1 MSLLAERPAADVE
14 PVDETQDT
22 NETDAAL
29 RPAQPSPPAPPLSGL
44 RKAAIVLL
52 NMDRAASAE
61 VLRRIGE
68 ERAELLAAELTQLGG
83 IDVAATARALG
94 EFRRIAVG
102 GSVPSRG
109 GQELA
114 TGLLETAFGRE
125 KAVGIVSR
133 VMSQGAVSFDFL
145 NAADPAQLA
154 TILEGELP
162 ATVAVVLA
170 NLRADRAAAVLA
182 ALQDPL
188 RTDVAQAIATM
199 GTATQEAISIV
210 ADSLRSRTGVFAV
223 RDVQESIGGVQ
234 PLVEIINRSDT
245 SLEKS
250 LLASLE
256 GRDPALAEDIRG
268 RMVTFADIVRLDDRD
283 AQRVLR
289 GIDLRMLAL
298 ALKGADEP
306 IAEVIRRNMTERN
319 RENLAEEAR
328 TLGPVRM
335 RQVDEARAEV
345 VRIIR
350 ELAAAGE
357 ITISRDDEDELV
369 E

>member
-1 MSLLAERPAADVE
+1 MSLFTDTLPDTAEADEQPTEVVE
-14 PVDETQDT
+14 IAPQT
-22 NETDAAL
+22 AL
-29 RPAQPSPPAPPLSGL
+29 IAMSGL

-52 NMDRAASAE
+52 NMDREASAA
-61 VLRRIGE
+61 VLRHLGE
-68 ERAELLAAELTQLGG
+68 ERAELLAAEITQLGG
-83 IDVAATARALG
+83 VDVASTAQALN
-94 EFRRIAVG
+94 EFRRITNG
-102 GSVPSRG
+102 GSIPSRG
-109 GQELA
+109 GQDLA

-125 KAVGIVSR
+125 KAVGMVGR

-154 TILEGELP
+154 TVLDGELP
-162 ATVAVVLA
+162 TTVAVVLA

-199 GTATQEAISIV
+199 GTATQDAIAIV
-210 ADSLRSRTGVFAV
+210 ADSLRARTGVFAM
-223 RDVQESIGGVQ
+223 RDTHESIGGVQ

-245 SLEKS
+245 ALEKS

-256 GRDPALAEDIRG
+256 DRDVNLAEDIRS
-268 RMVTFADIVRLDDRD
+268 RMVTFADIVRLEDRD

-289 GIDLRMLAL
+289 GIDLRLLSL
-298 ALKGADEP
+298 ALKGAEEQ
-306 IAEVIRRNMTERN
+306 ISEVISRNMTERN
-319 RENLAEEAR
+319 RENLAEETR
-328 TLGPVRM
+328 VLGPVRM
-335 RQVDEARAEV
+335 RQVDEARAEI

-350 ELAAAGE
+350 ELEAAEE
-357 ITISRDDEDELV
+357 ITISREDDDEIV

>member
-1 MSLLAERPAADVE
+1 MTALTELLDAQADTVEVSTTETPAA
-14 PVDETQDT
+14 
-22 NETDAAL
+22 
-29 RPAQPSPPAPPLSGL
+29 PAVPEMSGL
-44 RKAAIVLL
+44 RKAAIVLM
-52 NMDRAASAE
+52 NMDRATSAE
-61 VLRRIGE
+61 VLRHLGE
-68 ERAELLAAELTQLGG
+68 ERSEMLAAELTQLGG
-83 IDVAATARALG
+83 VDVASTARALG
-94 EFRRIAVG
+94 EFRRIATG

-125 KAVGIVSR
+125 KAVGMVGR
-133 VMSQGAVSFDFL
+133 VMSQGSVSFDFL

-154 TILEGELP
+154 TIIEGELP
-162 ATVAVVLA
+162 TTVAVVLA

-210 ADSLRSRTGVFAV
+210 ADSLRSRTGVFAM
-223 RDVQESIGGVQ
+223 RDNHESIGGVQ

-245 SLEKS
+245 ALEKS

-256 GRDPALAEDIRG
+256 GRDLALAEDIRS
-268 RMVTFADIVRLDDRD
+268 RMVTFADIARLEDRD

-298 ALKGADEP
+298 ALKGADDQ
-306 IAEVIRRNMTERN
+306 ITDKVKSNMTERN
-319 RENLAEEAR
+319 QENLAEETR
-328 TLGPVRM
+328 VLGPVRM
-335 RQVDEARAEV
+335 RQVDEARAEI

-350 ELAAAGE
+350 DLEAAEE
-357 ITISRDDEDELV
+357 ITISREDEDELI

>member
-1 MSLLAERPAADVE
+1 MSLLTDVLDAQADTVEMSTSADTVAA
-14 PVDETQDT
+14 PVPEM
-22 NETDAAL
+22 
-29 RPAQPSPPAPPLSGL
+29 SGL
-44 RKAAIVLL
+44 RKAAIVLM

-61 VLRRIGE
+61 VLRHLGE
-68 ERAELLAAELTQLGG
+68 ERSEMLAAELTQLGG
-83 IDVAATARALG
+83 VDVASTARALG
-94 EFRRIAVG
+94 EFRRIAIG
-102 GSVPSRG
+102 GAVPSRG

-125 KAVGIVSR
+125 KAVGMVGR
-133 VMSQGAVSFDFL
+133 VMSQGSVSFDFL

-154 TILEGELP
+154 TIIEGELP
-162 ATVAVVLA
+162 TTVAVVLA

-210 ADSLRSRTGVFAV
+210 ADSLRSRTGVFAM
-223 RDVQESIGGVQ
+223 RDNHESIGGVQ

-245 SLEKS
+245 ALEKS

-256 GRDPALAEDIRG
+256 GRDLALAEDIRS
-268 RMVTFADIVRLDDRD
+268 RMVTFADIARLEDRD

-298 ALKGADEP
+298 ALKGADEQ
-306 IAEVIRRNMTERN
+306 ITDKVKGNMTERN
-319 RENLAEEAR
+319 QENLAEETR
-328 TLGPVRM
+328 VLGPVRM
-335 RQVDEARAEV
+335 RQVDEARAEI

-350 ELAAAGE
+350 ELEAAEE
-357 ITISRDDEDELV
+357 ITISREDEDELI

>member
-1 MSLLAERPAADVE
+1 MSLL
-14 PVDETQDT
+14 
-22 NETDAAL
+22 TDAASSS
-29 RPAQPSPPAPPLSGL
+29 PDVVDQVVAAAQPPAPVVEMSGL

-52 NMDRAASAE
+52 NMDRTASAE
-61 VLRRIGE
+61 VLRRMGE
-68 ERAELLAAELTQLGG
+68 ARAELLAVELTQLGG
-83 IDVAATARALG
+83 VDVASTARALG
-94 EFRRIAVG
+94 AFRRLAVG

-114 TGLLETAFGRE
+114 TDLLETAFGRE
-125 KAVGIVSR
+125 KAVGIVGR
-133 VMSQGAVSFDFL
+133 VMSQGSVSFDFL

-162 ATVAVVLA
+162 TTVAVVLA

-188 RTDVAQAIATM
+188 RTDVAQAIATL

-210 ADSLRSRTGVFAV
+210 AESLRSRTGVFAS
-223 RDVQESIGGVQ
+223 RDDHESIGGVQ
-234 PLVEIINRSDT
+234 PLVEIINRADT
-245 SLEKS
+245 SLEKA

-256 GRDPALAEDIRG
+256 GRDLALAEDIRS
-268 RMVTFADIVRLDDRD
+268 RMVTFADIARLEDRD

-298 ALKGADEP
+298 ALKGADAQ
-306 IAEVIRRNMTERN
+306 IGEVISRNMTERN
-319 RENLAEEAR
+319 RENLSEETR

-335 RQVDEARAEV
+335 RQVDEARAEI

-350 ELAAAGE
+350 ELEAADE
-357 ITISRDDEDELV
+357 ITISREDEDELV

>member
-1 MSLLAERPAADVE
+1 MSMLTEMLDAQADTVE
-14 PVDETQDT
+14 VSTLETEQVVVPQ
-22 NETDAAL
+22 AM
-29 RPAQPSPPAPPLSGL
+29 SGL
-44 RKAAIVLL
+44 RKAAIVLM
-52 NMDRAASAE
+52 NMDRAAGAE
-61 VLRRIGE
+61 VLRHLGE
-68 ERAELLAAELTQLGG
+68 ERSEMLAAELTQLGG
-83 IDVAATARALG
+83 VDVASTARALT
-94 EFRRIAVG
+94 EFRRIANG

-125 KAVGIVSR
+125 KAVGIVGR

-154 TILEGELP
+154 TIIEGELP
-162 ATVAVVLA
+162 TTVAVVLA

-210 ADSLRSRTGVFAV
+210 AESLRSRTGIFAM
-223 RDVQESIGGVQ
+223 RDNHESIGGVQ

-245 SLEKS
+245 ALEKS

-256 GRDPALAEDIRG
+256 GRDLALAEDIRS
-268 RMVTFADIVRLDDRD
+268 RMVTFADIARLEDRD

-298 ALKGADEP
+298 ALKGADEQ
-306 IAEVIRRNMTERN
+306 IADKVKTNMTERN
-319 RENLAEEAR
+319 QENLAEE
-328 TLGPVRM
+328 TKVLGPVRM

-350 ELAAAGE
+350 ELEAAEE
-357 ITISRDDEDELV
+357 ITISREDEDELI

>member
-1 MSLLAERPAADVE
+1 MSALTELLDAQADMVEVSTAVAPAALAVPE
-14 PVDETQDT
+14 M
-22 NETDAAL
+22 
-29 RPAQPSPPAPPLSGL
+29 SGL
-44 RKAAIVLL
+44 RKAAIVLM

-61 VLRRIGE
+61 VLRHLGE
-68 ERAELLAAELTQLGG
+68 ERSEMLAAELTQLGG
-83 IDVAATARALG
+83 VDVASTARALA
-94 EFRRIAVG
+94 EFRRIATG

-125 KAVGIVSR
+125 KAVGMVGR
-133 VMSQGAVSFDFL
+133 VMSQGSVSFDFL

-154 TILEGELP
+154 TIIEGELP
-162 ATVAVVLA
+162 TTVAVVLA

-210 ADSLRSRTGVFAV
+210 ADSLRSRTGVFAM
-223 RDVQESIGGVQ
+223 RDNHEAIGGVQ

-245 SLEKS
+245 ALEKS

-256 GRDPALAEDIRG
+256 GRDLALAEDIRS
-268 RMVTFADIVRLDDRD
+268 RMVTFADIARLEDRD

-298 ALKGADEP
+298 ALKGADEQ
-306 IAEVIRRNMTERN
+306 ITDKVKSNMTERN
-319 RENLAEEAR
+319 QENLAEETR
-328 TLGPVRM
+328 VLGPVRM
-335 RQVDEARAEV
+335 RQVDEARAEI

-350 ELAAAGE
+350 DLEAAEE
-357 ITISRDDEDELV
+357 ITISREDEDELI

>member
-1 MSLLAERPAADVE
+1 MSLLGGL
-14 PVDETQDT
+14 VDEQDDT
-22 NETDAAL
+22 VEIST
-29 RPAQPSPPAPPLSGL
+29 APVAGATADTGPEMSGL
-44 RKAAIVLL
+44 RKAAIVLM

-61 VLRRIGE
+61 VLRHLGE

-83 IDVAATARALG
+83 VDIAATARALA
-94 EFRRIAVG
+94 EFRRIAQG

-109 GQELA
+109 GQDLA

-125 KAVGIVSR
+125 KAVGMVGR
-133 VMSQGAVSFDFL
+133 VMSQGTVSFDFL

-154 TILEGELP
+154 AVLEGELP
-162 ATVAVVLA
+162 TTVAVVLA

-210 ADSLRSRTGVFAV
+210 ADSLRARTGVFAM
-223 RDVQESIGGVQ
+223 RDNHETIGGVQ

-245 SLEKS
+245 ALEKS

-256 GRDPALAEDIRG
+256 GRDLALVEDIRS
-268 RMVTFADIVRLDDRD
+268 RMVTFADIARLEDRD
-283 AQRVLR
+283 TQRVLR

-298 ALKGADEP
+298 ALKGADEQ
-306 IAEVIRRNMTERN
+306 ILDKVRSNMTERN
-319 RENLAEEAR
+319 QENLAEETR
-328 TLGPVRM
+328 VLGPVRM

-350 ELAAAGE
+350 ELEAAEE
-357 ITISRDDEDELV
+357 ITISREDEDELI

>member
-1 MSLLAERPAADVE
+1 MSLLADTPLAEL
-14 PVDETQDT
+14 ETVVQP
-22 NETDAAL
+22 DA
-29 RPAQPSPPAPPLSGL
+29 SPTAPTAPIVPMSGL

-61 VLRRIGE
+61 ILRRMGE
-68 ERAELLAAELTQLGG
+68 ARAELLAAELTQLGG
-83 IDVAATARALG
+83 VDLSSTARTLA
-94 EFRRIAVG
+94 EFRRIAISG
-102 GSVPSRG
+102 TTPSRG
-109 GQELA
+109 GQDIA
-114 TGLLETAFGRE
+114 TGLLETAFGRD
-125 KAVGIVSR
+125 KAVGMVGR
-133 VMSQGAVSFDFL
+133 VMSQGSVSFDFL

-154 TILEGELP
+154 TILDGELP
-162 ATVAVVLA
+162 TTVAVVLA
-170 NLRADRAAAVLA
+170 NLRAERAAAVLA
-182 ALQDPL
+182 ALPDPL

-210 ADSLRSRTGVFAV
+210 ADSLRSRTGVFAM
-223 RDVQESIGGVQ
+223 RDVHEAIGGVQ

-245 SLEKS
+245 ALEKS

-256 GRDPALAEDIRG
+256 GRDLALVEDIRS
-268 RMVTFADIVRLDDRD
+268 RMVTFADIVRLEDRD

-306 IAEVIRRNMTERN
+306 IGDVISRNMTERN
-319 RENLAEEAR
+319 RENLNEETR
-328 TLGPVRM
+328 TLGPVRL
-335 RQVDEARAEV
+335 REVDEARAEI

-350 ELAAAGE
+350 ELEKADE
-357 ITISRDDEDELV
+357 ITLSRDDEDEFV

>member
-1 MSLLAERPAADVE
+1 MSLLAENPLADLKPSEPAST
-14 PVDETQDT
+14 P
-22 NETDAAL
+22 DAA
-29 RPAQPSPPAPPLSGL
+29 PPVSEPMTGL

-61 VLRRIGE
+61 VLRRMGE
-68 ERAELLAAELTQLGG
+68 ARAELLAAELTQLGG
-83 IDVAATARALG
+83 VDVAATARALG
-94 EFRRIAVG
+94 EFRRLAVG

-125 KAVGIVSR
+125 KAVGMVGR

-162 ATVAVVLA
+162 TTVAVVLA

-210 ADSLRSRTGVFAV
+210 AESLRSRTGVFAIREV
-223 RDVQESIGGVQ
+223 HEAIGGVQ

-245 SLEKS
+245 AIEKS

-256 GRDPALAEDIRG
+256 GRDLALAEDIRS
-268 RMVTFADIVRLDDRD
+268 RMVTFADIVRLEDRD

-306 IAEVIRRNMTERN
+306 IRDVISRNMTERN
-319 RENLAEEAR
+319 RENLAEETR

-335 RQVDEARAEV
+335 RQVDEARSEV

-350 ELAAAGE
+350 ELEKADE
-357 ITISRDDEDELV
+357 ITLSRDDDDEIV

>member
-1 MSLLAERPAADVE
+1 MSALTELLDAQADTVEVTTAEAPQA
-14 PVDETQDT
+14 
-22 NETDAAL
+22 
-29 RPAQPSPPAPPLSGL
+29 PAPAMSGL
-44 RKAAIVLL
+44 RKAAIVLM
-52 NMDRAASAE
+52 NMDRAAGAE
-61 VLRRIGE
+61 VLRHLGE
-68 ERAELLAAELTQLGG
+68 ERSEMLAAELTQLGG
-83 IDVAATARALG
+83 VDVAATARALS
-94 EFRRIAVG
+94 EFRRIANG

-125 KAVGIVSR
+125 KAVGIVGR

-162 ATVAVVLA
+162 TTVAVVLA

-210 ADSLRSRTGVFAV
+210 ADSLRSRTGIFAM
-223 RDVQESIGGVQ
+223 RDNHESIGGVQ

-245 SLEKS
+245 ALEKS

-256 GRDPALAEDIRG
+256 GRDLALAEDIRS
-268 RMVTFADIVRLDDRD
+268 RMVTFADIARLEDRD
-283 AQRVLR
+283 TQRVLR

-298 ALKGADEP
+298 ALKGADEQ
-306 IAEVIRRNMTERN
+306 IAEKVKTNMTERN
-319 RENLAEEAR
+319 QENLAEETR
-328 TLGPVRM
+328 VLGPVRM
-335 RQVDEARAEV
+335 RQVDEARAEI

-350 ELAAAGE
+350 ELEAAEE
-357 ITISRDDEDELV
+357 ITISREDEDELI

>member
-1 MSLLAERPAADVE
+1 M
-14 PVDETQDT
+14 T
-22 NETDAAL
+22 
-29 RPAQPSPPAPPLSGL
+29 PLTGL

-52 NMDRAASAE
+52 NMDRAASAA
-61 VLRRIGE
+61 VLRHLGE
-68 ERAELLAAELTQLGG
+68 ARAEILAAELTRLGG
-83 IDVAATARALG
+83 VDVAATAEALG
-94 EFRRIAVG
+94 EYRRIAAG
-102 GSVPSRG
+102 GAVPSRG

-125 KAVGIVSR
+125 KAVGIVGR
-133 VMSQGAVSFDFL
+133 AMSQGGISFDFL

-162 ATVAVVLA
+162 TTVAVVLA
-170 NLRADRAAAVLA
+170 NLRAERAAAVLA

-199 GTATQEAISIV
+199 GTATQEAISVV
-210 ADSLRSRTGVFAV
+210 ADSLRSRLGVFAT
-223 RDVQESIGGVQ
+223 RDVHEALGGVQ

-245 SLEKS
+245 ALEKA

-256 GRDPALAEDIRG
+256 GRDQALAEDIRS
-268 RMVTFADIVRLDDRD
+268 RMVTFADIARLEDRD

-289 GIDLRMLAL
+289 GIDLRVLAL
-298 ALKGADEP
+298 ALKGANEQVS
-306 IAEVIRRNMTERN
+306 EVISRNMTERN
-319 RENLAEEAR
+319 RESLAEEAR
-328 TLGPVRM
+328 VLGPVRM

-350 ELAAAGE
+350 ELEAAEE
-357 ITISRDDEDELV
+357 ITLSRDDEDEIV

>member
-1 MSLLAERPAADVE
+1 MSAQIEFPDAM
-14 PVDETQDT
+14 
-22 NETDAAL
+22 TDAGEQTVAPASAVAL
-29 RPAQPSPPAPPLSGL
+29 VEMTGL

-52 NMDRAASAE
+52 NMDREASAE
-61 VLRRIGE
+61 VLRHLGE
-68 ERAELLAAELTQLGG
+68 DRSELLAAELTQLGG
-83 IDVAATARALG
+83 VDLASTAQALG
-94 EFRRIAVG
+94 AFKRIATG

-109 GQELA
+109 GQDLA

-125 KAVGIVSR
+125 KAVGMVGR

-162 ATVAVVLA
+162 TTVAVVLA
-170 NLRADRAAAVLA
+170 NLRADRAAAVLT

-210 ADSLRSRTGVFAV
+210 ADSLRSRTGVFAM
-223 RDVQESIGGVQ
+223 RDNHESIGGVQ
-234 PLVEIINRSDT
+234 PLVEIISRSDT
-245 SLEKS
+245 ALEKA

-256 GRDPALAEDIRG
+256 GRDLALAEDIRS
-268 RMVTFADIVRLDDRD
+268 RMVTFADFTRLEDRD

-289 GIDLRMLAL
+289 GIDLRVLAL
-298 ALKGADEP
+298 ALKGADEQ
-306 IAEVIRRNMTERN
+306 IAAKVTGNMTERN
-319 RENLAEEAR
+319 QENLAEEAR
-328 TLGPVRM
+328 VLGSVRV

-350 ELAAAGE
+350 ELEAAEE
-357 ITISRDDEDELV
+357 ITISREDEDELI

>member
-1 MSLLAERPAADVE
+1 MSLLTPTALPGPDAEAETAEVAVPAA
-14 PVDETQDT
+14 
-22 NETDAAL
+22 
-29 RPAQPSPPAPPLSGL
+29 APTGPDMSGL

-52 NMDRAASAE
+52 NMDRATSAE
-61 VLRRIGE
+61 VLRHLGE
-68 ERAELLAAELTQLGG
+68 TRAELLAAELTQLGG
-83 IDVAATARALG
+83 VDVAATARALG
-94 EFRRIAVG
+94 DFRRIAVG
-102 GSVPSRG
+102 GSVPSKG

-125 KAVGIVSR
+125 KAVGIVGR
-133 VMSQGAVSFDFL
+133 VMSQGSVSFDFL

-154 TILEGELP
+154 TILDGELP
-162 ATVAVVLA
+162 TTVAVVLA

-210 ADSLRSRTGVFAV
+210 ADSLRSRTGVFAI
-223 RDVQESIGGVQ
+223 RDVHESIGGVQ

-245 SLEKS
+245 ALEKS

-256 GRDPALAEDIRG
+256 GRDLALAEDIRS
-268 RMVTFADIVRLDDRD
+268 RMVTFADIVRLEDRD

-289 GIDLRMLAL
+289 GIDLRLLAL
-298 ALKGADEP
+298 ALKGADEQ
-306 IAEVIRRNMTERN
+306 IGDVISRNMTERN
-319 RENLAEEAR
+319 RENLAEETR
-328 TLGPVRM
+328 MLGPVRM

-345 VRIIR
+345 VRVIR
-350 ELAAAGE
+350 DLEAADE
-357 ITISRDDEDELV
+357 ITISREDEDEIV

>member
-1 MSLLAERPAADVE
+1 MSA
-14 PVDETQDT
+14 QIDT
-22 NETDAAL
+22 PDTRTDAAEQTVA
-29 RPAQPSPPAPPLSGL
+29 PAAAVALVEMTGL

-52 NMDRAASAE
+52 NMDREAGAE
-61 VLRRIGE
+61 VLRLLGE
-68 ERAELLAAELTQLGG
+68 DRSELLAAELTQLGG
-83 IDVAATARALG
+83 VDLASTAQALG
-94 EFRRIAVG
+94 AFKRIATG

-109 GQELA
+109 GQDLA

-125 KAVGIVSR
+125 KAVGMVGR

-162 ATVAVVLA
+162 TTVAVVLA
-170 NLRADRAAAVLA
+170 NLRADRAAAVLT

-210 ADSLRSRTGVFAV
+210 ADSLRSRTGVFAM
-223 RDVQESIGGVQ
+223 RDNHESIGGVQ
-234 PLVEIINRSDT
+234 PLVEIISRSDT
-245 SLEKS
+245 ALEKA

-256 GRDPALAEDIRG
+256 GRDLALAEDIRS
-268 RMVTFADIVRLDDRD
+268 RMVTFADFTRLEDRD

-289 GIDLRMLAL
+289 GIDLRVLAL
-298 ALKGADEP
+298 ALKGADEQ
-306 IAEVIRRNMTERN
+306 ITAKVTGNMTERN
-319 RENLAEEAR
+319 QENLAEEAR
-328 TLGPVRM
+328 VLGSVRV

-350 ELAAAGE
+350 ELEAAEE
-357 ITISRDDEDELV
+357 ITISREDEDELI

>member
-1 MSLLAERPAADVE
+1 MTLLTDVLDAQADTVEVSTAAAAPVAEM
-14 PVDETQDT
+14 T
-22 NETDAAL
+22 
-29 RPAQPSPPAPPLSGL
+29 GL
-44 RKAAIVLL
+44 RKAAIVLM

-61 VLRRIGE
+61 VLRHLGE
-68 ERAELLAAELTQLGG
+68 ERAEMLAAELTQLGG
-83 IDVAATARALG
+83 VDVASTARALG
-94 EFRRIAVG
+94 EFRRIATG

-125 KAVGIVSR
+125 KAVGMVGR
-133 VMSQGAVSFDFL
+133 VMSQGSVSFDFL

-154 TILEGELP
+154 TIIEGELP
-162 ATVAVVLA
+162 TTVAVVLA

-199 GTATQEAISIV
+199 GTATQEAILIV
-210 ADSLRSRTGVFAV
+210 ADSLRSRTGVFAM
-223 RDVQESIGGVQ
+223 RDNHEAIGGVQ

-245 SLEKS
+245 ALEKS

-256 GRDPALAEDIRG
+256 GRDLALAEDIRS
-268 RMVTFADIVRLDDRD
+268 RMVTFADIARLEDRD

-298 ALKGADEP
+298 ALKGADEQ
-306 IAEVIRRNMTERN
+306 ITDKVKGNMTERN
-319 RENLAEEAR
+319 QENLAEETR
-328 TLGPVRM
+328 VLGPVRM
-335 RQVDEARAEV
+335 RQVDEARAEI

-350 ELAAAGE
+350 ELEAAEE
-357 ITISRDDEDELV
+357 ITISREDEDELI

>member
-1 MSLLAERPAADVE
+1 MSMLTEMLDAQADTVEVSTTAVQAA
-14 PVDETQDT
+14 PVPEM
-22 NETDAAL
+22 
-29 RPAQPSPPAPPLSGL
+29 SGL
-44 RKAAIVLL
+44 RKAAIVLM
-52 NMDRAASAE
+52 NMDWAASAE
-61 VLRRIGE
+61 VLRHLGE
-68 ERAELLAAELTQLGG
+68 ERAEMLAAELTQLGG
-83 IDVAATARALG
+83 VDVAATARALG
-94 EFRRIAVG
+94 EFRRIAHG
-102 GSVPSRG
+102 GAVPSRG

-125 KAVGIVSR
+125 KAVGMVGR
-133 VMSQGAVSFDFL
+133 VMSQGSVSFDFL

-162 ATVAVVLA
+162 TTVAVVLA

-210 ADSLRSRTGVFAV
+210 ADSLRSRTGVFAM
-223 RDVQESIGGVQ
+223 RDSHESIGGVQ
-234 PLVEIINRSDT
+234 PLVDIINRSDT
-245 SLEKS
+245 ALEKS

-256 GRDPALAEDIRG
+256 DRDIALAEDIRS
-268 RMVTFADIVRLDDRD
+268 RMVTFADISRLEDRD

-298 ALKGADEP
+298 ALKSADEQ
-306 IAEVIRRNMTERN
+306 IAEKVRTNMTERN
-319 RENLAEEAR
+319 QENLAEETR
-328 TLGPVRM
+328 VLGPVRM
-335 RQVDEARAEV
+335 RQVDEARAEI

-350 ELAAAGE
+350 ELEAAEE
-357 ITISRDDEDELV
+357 ITISREDEDELI

>member
-1 MSLLAERPAADVE
+1 MSGLTEMLDAQADTVE
-14 PVDETQDT
+14 VS
-22 NETDAAL
+22 A
-29 RPAQPSPPAPPLSGL
+29 PAPVAAAPGPEMSGL
-44 RKAAIVLL
+44 RKAAIVLM
-52 NMDRAASAE
+52 NMDRAAGAE
-61 VLRRIGE
+61 VLRHLGE
-68 ERAELLAAELTQLGG
+68 ERSEMLAAELTQLGG
-83 IDVAATARALG
+83 VDVASTARALG
-94 EFRRIAVG
+94 EFRRIATG

-125 KAVGIVSR
+125 KAVGMVGR
-133 VMSQGAVSFDFL
+133 VMSQGSVSFDFL

-162 ATVAVVLA
+162 TTVAVVLA

-199 GTATQEAISIV
+199 GTATQEAITIV
-210 ADSLRSRTGVFAV
+210 ADSLRSRTGIFAM
-223 RDVQESIGGVQ
+223 RDNHESIGGVQ

-245 SLEKS
+245 ALEKS

-256 GRDPALAEDIRG
+256 GRDLALAEDIRS
-268 RMVTFADIVRLDDRD
+268 RMVTFADIARLEDRD
-283 AQRVLR
+283 VQRVLR

-298 ALKGADEP
+298 ALKGADEQ
-306 IAEVIRRNMTERN
+306 IADKVKGNMTERN
-319 RENLAEEAR
+319 QENLAEETR
-328 TLGPVRM
+328 VLGPVRM
-335 RQVDEARAEV
+335 RQVDESRAEI

-350 ELAAAGE
+350 ELEAAEE
-357 ITISRDDEDELV
+357 ITISREDEDELV

>member
-1 MSLLAERPAADVE
+1 MSLLTDVLDAQADTVEVSTAADTV
-14 PVDETQDT
+14 
-22 NETDAAL
+22 AA
-29 RPAQPSPPAPPLSGL
+29 PIPEMSGL
-44 RKAAIVLL
+44 RKAAIVLM

-61 VLRRIGE
+61 VLRHLGE
-68 ERAELLAAELTQLGG
+68 ERSEMLAAELTQLGG
-83 IDVAATARALG
+83 VDVASTARALG
-94 EFRRIAVG
+94 EFRRIAIG
-102 GSVPSRG
+102 GAVPSRG

-125 KAVGIVSR
+125 KAVGMVGR
-133 VMSQGAVSFDFL
+133 VMSQGSVSFDFL

-154 TILEGELP
+154 TIIEGELP
-162 ATVAVVLA
+162 TTVAVVLA

-210 ADSLRSRTGVFAV
+210 ADSLRSRTGVFAM
-223 RDVQESIGGVQ
+223 RDNHESIGGVQ

-245 SLEKS
+245 ALEKS

-256 GRDPALAEDIRG
+256 GRDLALAEDIRS
-268 RMVTFADIVRLDDRD
+268 RMVTFADIARLEDRD

-298 ALKGADEP
+298 ALKGAEEQITDK
-306 IAEVIRRNMTERN
+306 VKGNMTERN
-319 RENLAEEAR
+319 QENLAEETR
-328 TLGPVRM
+328 VLGPVRM
-335 RQVDEARAEV
+335 RQVDEARAEI

-350 ELAAAGE
+350 ELEAAEE
-357 ITISRDDEDELV
+357 ITISREDEDELI

>member
-1 MSLLAERPAADVE
+1 MSLLTDVLDAQADTVEVSTAADIV
-14 PVDETQDT
+14 
-22 NETDAAL
+22 AA
-29 RPAQPSPPAPPLSGL
+29 PIPEMSGL
-44 RKAAIVLL
+44 RKAAIVLM

-61 VLRRIGE
+61 VLRHLGE
-68 ERAELLAAELTQLGG
+68 ERSEMLAAELTQLGG
-83 IDVAATARALG
+83 VDVASTARALG
-94 EFRRIAVG
+94 EFRRIALG
-102 GSVPSRG
+102 GAVPSRG

-125 KAVGIVSR
+125 KAVGMVGR
-133 VMSQGAVSFDFL
+133 VMSQGSVSFDFL

-154 TILEGELP
+154 TIIEGELP
-162 ATVAVVLA
+162 TTVAVVLA

-210 ADSLRSRTGVFAV
+210 ADSLRSRTGVFAM
-223 RDVQESIGGVQ
+223 RDNHESIGGVQ

-245 SLEKS
+245 ALEKS

-256 GRDPALAEDIRG
+256 GRDLALAEDIRS
-268 RMVTFADIVRLDDRD
+268 RMVTFADIARLEDRD

-298 ALKGADEP
+298 ALKGADEQ
-306 IAEVIRRNMTERN
+306 ITDKVKGNMTERN
-319 RENLAEEAR
+319 QENLAEETR
-328 TLGPVRM
+328 VLGPVRM
-335 RQVDEARAEV
+335 RQVDEARAEI

-350 ELAAAGE
+350 ELEAAEE
-357 ITISRDDEDELV
+357 ITISREDEDELI

>member
-1 MSLLAERPAADVE
+1 MSMQIES
-14 PVDETQDT
+14 
-22 NETDAAL
+22 TDAPTEQISEAV
-29 RPAQPSPPAPPLSGL
+29 AVASGQAIAPMSGL
-44 RKAAIVLL
+44 RQAAIVLL
-52 NMDRAASAE
+52 NMDREASAE
-61 VLRRIGE
+61 VLRLLGE
-68 ERAELLAAELTQLGG
+68 DRSELLAAELTQLGG
-83 IDVAATARALG
+83 VDVAATARALAA
-94 EFRRIAVG
+94 FTRIATG

-125 KAVGIVSR
+125 KAVGMVGR

-162 ATVAVVLA
+162 TTVAVVLA

-210 ADSLRSRTGVFAV
+210 ADSLRSRTGVFAM
-223 RDVQESIGGVQ
+223 RDNHESIGGVQ
-234 PLVEIINRSDT
+234 PLVEIISRSDT
-245 SLEKS
+245 ALEKS

-256 GRDPALAEDIRG
+256 GRDLALAEDIRS
-268 RMVTFADIVRLDDRD
+268 RMVTFADFTRLEDRD

-289 GIDLRMLAL
+289 GIDLRVLAL
-298 ALKGADEP
+298 ALKGADEQ
-306 IAEVIRRNMTERN
+306 IALKVTSNMTERN
-319 RENLAEEAR
+319 KENLAEEAR
-328 TLGPVRM
+328 VLGSVRV

-350 ELAAAGE
+350 ELEAAEE
-357 ITISRDDEDELV
+357 ITISREDEDELI

>member
-1 MSLLAERPAADVE
+1 MNGLIDG
-14 PVDETQDT
+14 
-22 NETDAAL
+22 TDA
-29 RPAQPSPPAPPLSGL
+29 RPDAGESRPEPASSAAAMSGL

-52 NMDRAASAE
+52 NMDREASAE
-61 VLRRIGE
+61 VLRHLGE
-68 ERAELLAAELTQLGG
+68 ERAEMLAAELTQLGG
-83 IDVAATARALG
+83 VDLASTARALG
-94 EFRRIAVG
+94 EFARIAHG

-125 KAVGIVSR
+125 KAVGMVGR
-133 VMSQGAVSFDFL
+133 VMSQGVVSFDFL
-145 NAADPAQLA
+145 HAADPAQLA

-162 ATVAVVLA
+162 TTVAVVLA
-170 NLRADRAAAVLA
+170 NLRADRAGAVLA

-210 ADSLRSRTGVFAV
+210 ADSLRSRTGVFAL
-223 RDVQESIGGVQ
+223 RDNHESIGGVQ
-234 PLVEIINRSDT
+234 PLVEIISRSDT
-245 SLEKS
+245 ALEKS

-256 GRDPALAEDIRG
+256 GRDVALAEDIRS
-268 RMVTFADIVRLDDRD
+268 RMVTFADFTRLEDRD

-289 GIDLRMLAL
+289 GIDLRVLAL
-298 ALKGADEP
+298 ALKGADEQ
-306 IAEVIRRNMTERN
+306 ITAKVTSNMTERN
-319 RENLAEEAR
+319 KENLAEEAR
-328 TLGPVRM
+328 VLGSVRV

-350 ELAAAGE
+350 ELEAADE
-357 ITISRDDEDELV
+357 ITISREDEDELV

>member
-1 MSLLAERPAADVE
+1 MSALTELLDAQADTVEVSTAESPVAIAAPE
-14 PVDETQDT
+14 M
-22 NETDAAL
+22 
-29 RPAQPSPPAPPLSGL
+29 SGL
-44 RKAAIVLL
+44 RKAAIVLM

-61 VLRRIGE
+61 VLRHLGE
-68 ERAELLAAELTQLGG
+68 ERSEMLAAELTQLGG
-83 IDVAATARALG
+83 VDVASTARALG
-94 EFRRIAVG
+94 EFRRIATG

-125 KAVGIVSR
+125 KAVGMVGR
-133 VMSQGAVSFDFL
+133 VMSQGSVSFDFL

-162 ATVAVVLA
+162 TTVAVVLA

-210 ADSLRSRTGVFAV
+210 ADSLRSRTGVFAM
-223 RDVQESIGGVQ
+223 RDNHESIGGVQ

-245 SLEKS
+245 ALEKS

-256 GRDPALAEDIRG
+256 GRDLALAEDIRS
-268 RMVTFADIVRLDDRD
+268 RMVTFADIARLEDRD

-298 ALKGADEP
+298 ALKGADDQ
-306 IAEVIRRNMTERN
+306 IADKVKTNMTERN
-319 RENLAEEAR
+319 QENLAEETR
-328 TLGPVRM
+328 VLGPVRM
-335 RQVDEARAEV
+335 RQVDEARAEI

-350 ELAAAGE
+350 DLEAAEE
-357 ITISRDDEDELV
+357 ITISREDEDELI

>member
-1 MSLLAERPAADVE
+1 MNGLDELLDAQYDTVETATQGAQPAA
-14 PVDETQDT
+14 
-22 NETDAAL
+22 
-29 RPAQPSPPAPPLSGL
+29 PPENMSGL
-44 RKAAIVLL
+44 RKAAIVLM
-52 NMDRAASAE
+52 NMDRAAGAE
-61 VLRRIGE
+61 VLRHLGE
-68 ERAELLAAELTQLGG
+68 ERSELIAAELTQLGG
-83 IDVAATARALG
+83 VDVASTARALT
-94 EFRRIAVG
+94 EFRRIASG
-102 GSVPSRG
+102 GGIPSRG

-125 KAVGIVSR
+125 KAVGMVGR

-162 ATVAVVLA
+162 TTVAVVLA

-199 GTATQEAISIV
+199 GTASQEAITIV
-210 ADSLRSRTGVFAV
+210 AESLRSRTGVFAI
-223 RDVQESIGGVQ
+223 RENQEAIGGVQ

-245 SLEKS
+245 ALEKS

-256 GRDPALAEDIRG
+256 GRDLALAEDIRS
-268 RMVTFADIVRLDDRD
+268 RMVTFADIARLEDRD
-283 AQRVLR
+283 VQRVLR

-298 ALKGADEP
+298 ALKGADEQ
-306 IAEVIRRNMTERN
+306 IADKVRANMTERN
-319 RENLAEEAR
+319 QENLAEEAR
-328 TLGPVRM
+328 VLGPVRM

-350 ELAAAGE
+350 ELEAAEE
-357 ITISRDDEDELV
+357 ITISREDDDELV

>member
-1 MSLLAERPAADVE
+1 MSLLTDVLDAQADTVEVSTSADTVAA
-14 PVDETQDT
+14 PVPEM
-22 NETDAAL
+22 
-29 RPAQPSPPAPPLSGL
+29 SGL
-44 RKAAIVLL
+44 RKAAIVLM

-61 VLRRIGE
+61 VLRHLGE
-68 ERAELLAAELTQLGG
+68 ERSEMLAAELTQLGG
-83 IDVAATARALG
+83 VDVASTARALG
-94 EFRRIAVG
+94 EFRRIAIG
-102 GSVPSRG
+102 GAVPSRG
-109 GQELA
+109 GQEFA

-125 KAVGIVSR
+125 KAVGMVGR
-133 VMSQGAVSFDFL
+133 VMSQGSVSFDFL

-154 TILEGELP
+154 TIIEGELP
-162 ATVAVVLA
+162 TTVAVVLA

-210 ADSLRSRTGVFAV
+210 ADSLRSRTGVFAM
-223 RDVQESIGGVQ
+223 RDNHESIGGVQ

-245 SLEKS
+245 ALEKS

-256 GRDPALAEDIRG
+256 GRDLALAEDIRS
-268 RMVTFADIVRLDDRD
+268 RMVTFADIARLEDRD

-298 ALKGADEP
+298 ALKGADEQ
-306 IAEVIRRNMTERN
+306 ITDKVKGNMTERN
-319 RENLAEEAR
+319 QENLAEETR
-328 TLGPVRM
+328 VLGPVRM
-335 RQVDEARAEV
+335 RQVDEARAEI

-350 ELAAAGE
+350 ELEAAEE
-357 ITISRDDEDELV
+357 ITISREDEDELI

>member
-1 MSLLAERPAADVE
+1 MSALTELLDAQADTIEVSTAVAPAAV
-14 PVDETQDT
+14 
-22 NETDAAL
+22 
-29 RPAQPSPPAPPLSGL
+29 PASEMSGL
-44 RKAAIVLL
+44 RKAAIVLM

-61 VLRRIGE
+61 VLRHLGE
-68 ERAELLAAELTQLGG
+68 ERSEMLAAELTQLGG
-83 IDVAATARALG
+83 VDVASTARALA
-94 EFRRIAVG
+94 EFRRIATG

-125 KAVGIVSR
+125 KAVGMVGR
-133 VMSQGAVSFDFL
+133 VMSQGSVSFDFL

-154 TILEGELP
+154 TIIEGELP
-162 ATVAVVLA
+162 TTVAVVLA

-210 ADSLRSRTGVFAV
+210 ADSLRSRTGVFAM
-223 RDVQESIGGVQ
+223 RDNHESIGGVQ

-245 SLEKS
+245 ALEKS

-256 GRDPALAEDIRG
+256 GRDLALAEDIRS
-268 RMVTFADIVRLDDRD
+268 RMVTFADIARLEDRD

-298 ALKGADEP
+298 ALKGADEQ
-306 IAEVIRRNMTERN
+306 ITDKVKSNMTERN
-319 RENLAEEAR
+319 QENLAEETR
-328 TLGPVRM
+328 VLGPVRM
-335 RQVDEARAEV
+335 RQVDEARAEI

-350 ELAAAGE
+350 DLEAAEE
-357 ITISRDDEDELV
+357 ITISREDEDELI

>member
-1 MSLLAERPAADVE
+1 MSLLGGL
-14 PVDETQDT
+14 VDEQDDT
-22 NETDAAL
+22 VEIST
-29 RPAQPSPPAPPLSGL
+29 PAPAPTAPEMSGL
-44 RKAAIVLL
+44 RKAAIVLM

-61 VLRRIGE
+61 VLRHLGE
-68 ERAELLAAELTQLGG
+68 ERAEMLAAELTQLGG
-83 IDVAATARALG
+83 VDLAATARALAD
-94 EFRRIAVG
+94 FRRIAVG
-102 GSVPSRG
+102 GAVPSRG

-125 KAVGIVSR
+125 KAVGMVGR
-133 VMSQGAVSFDFL
+133 VMSQGSVSFDFL

-154 TILEGELP
+154 TVLEGELP
-162 ATVAVVLA
+162 TTVAVVLA

-210 ADSLRSRTGVFAV
+210 AESLRSRTGVFAM
-223 RDVQESIGGVQ
+223 RDNHESIGGVQ

-245 SLEKS
+245 ALEKS

-256 GRDPALAEDIRG
+256 GRDLALVEDIRS
-268 RMVTFADIVRLDDRD
+268 RMVTFADIARLEDRD

-298 ALKGADEP
+298 ALKGADEQ
-306 IAEVIRRNMTERN
+306 ILDKIRANMTERN
-319 RENLAEEAR
+319 QENLAEETR
-328 TLGPVRM
+328 VLGPVRM
-335 RQVDEARAEV
+335 RQVDEARAEI

-350 ELAAAGE
+350 ELEAAEE
-357 ITISRDDEDELV
+357 ITISREDEDELI

>member
-1 MSLLAERPAADVE
+1 MSMQIESPDAPTEQITEAVVAASG
-14 PVDETQDT
+14 Q
-22 NETDAAL
+22 AI
-29 RPAQPSPPAPPLSGL
+29 APMSGL
-44 RKAAIVLL
+44 RQAAIVLL
-52 NMDRAASAE
+52 NMDREASAE
-61 VLRRIGE
+61 VLRLLGE
-68 ERAELLAAELTQLGG
+68 DRSEMLAAELTQLGG
-83 IDVAATARALG
+83 VDLAATARALAA
-94 EFRRIAVG
+94 FTRIATG

-125 KAVGIVSR
+125 KAVGMVGR

-162 ATVAVVLA
+162 TTVAVVLA

-210 ADSLRSRTGVFAV
+210 ADSLRSRTGVFAM
-223 RDVQESIGGVQ
+223 RDNHESIGGVQ
-234 PLVEIINRSDT
+234 PLVEIISRSDT
-245 SLEKS
+245 ALEKS

-256 GRDPALAEDIRG
+256 GRDLALAEDIRS
-268 RMVTFADIVRLDDRD
+268 RMVTFADFTRLEDRD

-289 GIDLRMLAL
+289 GIDLRVLAL
-298 ALKGADEP
+298 ALKGADEQ
-306 IAEVIRRNMTERN
+306 IALKVTSNMTERN
-319 RENLAEEAR
+319 KENLAEEAR
-328 TLGPVRM
+328 VLGSVRV

-350 ELAAAGE
+350 ELEAAEE
-357 ITISRDDEDELV
+357 ITISREDEDELI